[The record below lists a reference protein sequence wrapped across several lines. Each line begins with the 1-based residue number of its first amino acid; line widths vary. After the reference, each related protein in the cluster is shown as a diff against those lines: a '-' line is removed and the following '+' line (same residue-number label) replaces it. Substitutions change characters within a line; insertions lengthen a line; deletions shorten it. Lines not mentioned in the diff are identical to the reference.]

1 MKWDKPMTDQ
11 TSLRNLLQKPCFA
24 CRYAAREKGRGK
36 GRKKRE
42 GEKGR
47 NECVPSYDS
56 SVQGHTKKE
65 GLPAMAKPS
74 RDTQARKG
82 KRERERERE
91 RKRKERGGEREG
103 KKGEGTGVPSYE
115 QASRDTPGRGVCLSV
130 TFRSVKPDT
139 LEIMRTDSKAACHTA
154 TWAKKGLSKRKQVSW
169 RSSLLG

>member
-82 KRERERERE
+82 KREREREKEKRKRRRKRREEGRGDRCSQLRASVQGHTRE
-91 RKRKERGGEREG
+91 RGVLECYIQERE
-103 KKGEGTGVPSYE
+103 
-115 QASRDTPGRGVCLSV
+115 AR
-130 TFRSVKPDT
+130 
-139 LEIMRTDSKAACHTA
+139 HT
-154 TWAKKGLSKRKQVSW
+154 
-169 RSSLLG
+169 